1 MSTEQVH
8 TEGGVAAATTGV
20 FARDATGLVREVSP
34 FLAGI
39 FNFSNAPVGLV
50 IVFSAI
56 VGFGYFSGGSI
67 LLGILIALLGSVP
80 VLLNYAF
87 LSSSMPRS
95 GGDYVYVSR
104 LVHPA
109 VGFGAN
115 FGLTIFQI
123 IGAGAVSVFFTLTGV
138 VPAFATIANITGI
151 RWFESAAT
159 WAGSATGSFLV
170 AVLVLTLVAVL
181 LARGTAVALRVNS
194 VVWGIGLFS
203 LLIMLGVLATTTHS
217 SFVSR
222 FNSFA
227 RPSTHSADPF
237 TAIIAVADRAGF
249 TMPGGFPA
257 LWGLIAVGMFG
268 AGWFFWSTYI
278 GGEIKGARQLRST
291 IRVMLSGQLVNGV
304 LYLAAVWLILRIFGP
319 TFIAAITWLLF
330 NDPSKVPFFTGEGAQ
345 VVFFT
350 ALSTNVKWIAVIFVL
365 TFIAWGWP
373 LLVTYSL
380 QIQRCVFAWSFDQ
393 LMPARLCEVNPRTHT
408 PLLLIGVA
416 WIMSVGAAALA
427 SYTGLIVTIYASTF
441 IGTALYSMLVSSI
454 AAMRFPHKGK
464 DIYSLSPVARLKIG
478 NIPLIILTGLWGVVF
493 TVFWGLAYIFLAP
506 FGMQADGGALLYL
519 TFGLFFVGLGV
530 YYLARSV
537 RMRQGVP
544 MDLVYAEVP
553 PE

>member
-1 MSTEQVH
+1 MSTHE
-8 TEGGVAAATTGV
+8 GVAQRSSPAKGV
-20 FARDATGLVREVSP
+20 FARDSTGLVREVSP

-50 IVFSAI
+50 VVFSSI
-56 VGFGYFSGGSI
+56 VGFGYFAGGNI
-67 LLGILIALLGSVP
+67 LLGILIALVGSVP

-87 LSSSMPRS
+87 LSSAMPRS

-123 IGAGAVSVFFTLTGV
+123 IGAGAVSVFFSLTGV
-138 VPAFATIANITGI
+138 VPAFATIANITGSA
-151 RWFESAAT
+151 WFNSAAT
-159 WAGSATGSFLV
+159 WASSATGSFII
-170 AVLVLTLVAVL
+170 AAGVLTVVALL
-181 LARGTAVALRVNS
+181 LARGTAIALRVNS
-194 VVWGIGLFS
+194 IVWGIGLFS
-203 LLIMLGVLATTTHS
+203 LLIMIGVLATTSHQT
-217 SFVSR
+217 FVAS

-227 RPSTHSADPF
+227 MSTTHAANPYN
-237 TAIIAVADRAGF
+237 AMIAVAYRAGF
-249 TMPGGFPA
+249 TMPGGFTA

-278 GGEIKGARQLRST
+278 GGEIKGARQLQST

-304 LYLAAVWLILRIFGP
+304 LYLVAVFLILRVFGS
-319 TFIAAITWLLF
+319 TFISAITWLLF

-345 VVFFT
+345 IVFFS
-350 ALSTNVKWIAVIFVL
+350 ALATNIKWLAVLFVI

-380 QIQRCVFAWSFDQ
+380 QIQRCAFAWSFDQ

-408 PLLLIGVA
+408 PLVLISVA
-416 WIMSVGAAALA
+416 WVLSICAAALA

-441 IGTALYSMLVSSI
+441 IGTALYSMLVSSL
-454 AAMRFPHKGK
+454 AAVRFPYKGK
-464 DIYSLSPVARLKIG
+464 DTYALSPVARLKVG
-478 NIPLIILTGLWGVVF
+478 RIPLIVLTGLWGMAF
-493 TVFWGLAYIFLAP
+493 TVFWGLAYLVLAP
-506 FGMQADGGALLYL
+506 FGMQADGGALMIF
-519 TFGLFFVGLGV
+519 TFGISVVGV
-530 YYLARSV
+530 AIYYVARAV
-537 RMRQGVP
+537 RTRQGVP
-544 MDLVYAEVP
+544 MDLVYAEIP